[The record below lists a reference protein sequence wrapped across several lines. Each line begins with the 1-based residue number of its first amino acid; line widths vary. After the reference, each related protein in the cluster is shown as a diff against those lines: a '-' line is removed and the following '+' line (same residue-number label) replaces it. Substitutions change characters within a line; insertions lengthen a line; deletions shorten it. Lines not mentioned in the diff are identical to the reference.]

1 MDFLK
6 GAKIQQTTGIERDQL
21 QYYWQLLAMHDMLRW
36 RFPDIEDPTWSDVQQ
51 IIGRNGQNM
60 YYLVNGTGEILTE
73 VTLDRTLGKTALLHF
88 SMSPLLHPH
97 KKLLLGRFMP
107 WQILTQWKDGN
118 GEPYVETLLG
128 MTPVS
133 NKAACRFVKKCGFTP
148 IATVPADKDQL
159 MLTYLTRGSFNG

>member
-6 GAKIQQTTGIERDQL
+6 GSKIAQSTGIERDKL
-21 QYYWQLLAMHDMLRW
+21 QYYWQLLAMHDMLAL
-36 RFPDIEDPTWSDVQQ
+36 RFPDIKEPTWTDVQQ

-60 YYLVNGTGEILTE
+60 YYLVNSEGEILTE
-73 VTLDRTLGKTALLHF
+73 VTLDHTLGKTALLHF
-88 SMSPLLHPH
+88 SISPLLHPR

-107 WQILTQWKDGN
+107 WQILTQWTDDN
-118 GEPYVETLLG
+118 GAPYVETLLG

-148 IATVPADKDQL
+148 MAIVPADNDQL

>member
-6 GAKIQQTTGIERDQL
+6 GSKIAQSTGIERDKL
-21 QYYWQLLAMHDMLRW
+21 QYYWQLLAMHDMLAL
-36 RFPDIEDPTWSDVQQ
+36 RFPDIKEPTWTDVQQ

-60 YYLVNGTGEILTE
+60 YYLVNSEGEILTE
-73 VTLDRTLGKTALLHF
+73 VTLDHTLGKTALLHF
-88 SMSPLLHPH
+88 SISPLLHPR

-107 WQILTQWKDGN
+107 WQILTQWTDDN
-118 GEPYVETLLG
+118 GAPYVETLLG

-148 IATVPADKDQL
+148 MAIVPADKDQL